1 MKPLIGLTPIVDA
14 GRDSL
19 WMLPGY
25 MQGLEAVG
33 GIGMMLPL
41 TDAAAMLKDIVDR
54 VDGLLL
60 TGGND
65 VAPVLYGETKETFC
79 GENDPRRDRME
90 ARLIELALQA
100 DKPVFGICRGLQILN
115 VVLPPVW
122 ALTQLVTGPENVS
135 LVWWPLALAAEG
147 KPTHAVL
154 CHRLDTGTSGLVLLA
169 KNNAA
174 EAFLTEAIKKR
185 EIEKRYLCVTFGRP
199 NPPAALLRDYLLKDA
214 ERGIVRITDTTAG
227 GAKEVITG
235 YETLAVSGRLA
246 LLEVELVT
254 GRTHQIRAHLAHIG
268 CPILGDSKYG
278 NNAANR
284 ELRLKYQALC
294 AWELKFPAKISD
306 ERFAHLTGRVF
317 HAEKPWYCQQVEDGT
332 LK

>member
-41 TDAAAMLKDIVDR
+41 TDDAAMLKDIVDR

-115 VVLPPVW
+115 VVLGGT
-122 ALTQLVTGPENVS
+122 LYQDLKTQTGTEITHSMDKPYDRTVHEVNI
-135 LVWWPLALAAEG
+135 LPDTPLAALYGPGTQAVNSRHHQGIKGLAPALRAQAVASDGLIEAVYLPEYRFVQAVQWHPEHRWQAAE
-147 KPTHAVL
+147 
-154 CHRLDTGTSGLVLLA
+154 SQS
-169 KNNAA
+169 
-174 EAFLTEAIKKR
+174 
-185 EIEKRYLCVTFGRP
+185 
-199 NPPAALLRDYLLKDA
+199 LLRSFVDA
-214 ERGIVRITDTTAG
+214 CRG
-227 GAKEVITG
+227 
-235 YETLAVSGRLA
+235 
-246 LLEVELVT
+246 
-254 GRTHQIRAHLAHIG
+254 
-268 CPILGDSKYG
+268 
-278 NNAANR
+278 
-284 ELRLKYQALC
+284 
-294 AWELKFPAKISD
+294 
-306 ERFAHLTGRVF
+306 
-317 HAEKPWYCQQVEDGT
+317 
-332 LK
+332 

>member
-41 TDAAAMLKDIVDR
+41 TDDAAMLKDIVDR

-115 VVLPPVW
+115 VVLGGTLYQDLKP
-122 ALTQLVTGPENVS
+122 QTGTEIAHSMDKPYDRTVHEVNI
-135 LVWWPLALAAEG
+135 LPDTPLAALYGPGPLAVNSRHHQGIKGLAPALPGGGFGWVGRSCLLAGIPFRTGRAVAPGTSLAGGG
-147 KPTHAVL
+147 KP
-154 CHRLDTGTSGLVLLA
+154 
-169 KNNAA
+169 KFAA
-174 EAFLTEAIKKR
+174 QF
-185 EIEKRYLCVTFGRP
+185 C
-199 NPPAALLRDYLLKDA
+199 
-214 ERGIVRITDTTAG
+214 
-227 GAKEVITG
+227 
-235 YETLAVSGRLA
+235 GRLP
-246 LLEVELVT
+246 
-254 GRTHQIRAHLAHIG
+254 GII
-268 CPILGDSKYG
+268 K
-278 NNAANR
+278 
-284 ELRLKYQALC
+284 
-294 AWELKFPAKISD
+294 
-306 ERFAHLTGRVF
+306 
-317 HAEKPWYCQQVEDGT
+317 
-332 LK
+332 

>member
-41 TDAAAMLKDIVDR
+41 TDDAAMLKDIVDR

-100 DKPVFGICRGLQILN
+100 DKPVFGICRGLQIFKCG
-115 VVLPPVW
+115 
-122 ALTQLVTGPENVS
+122 ARRYAISGFEN
-135 LVWWPLALAAEG
+135 PDRHRDHPQYG
-147 KPTHAVL
+147 QAV
-154 CHRLDTGTSGLVLLA
+154 
-169 KNNAA
+169 
-174 EAFLTEAIKKR
+174 
-185 EIEKRYLCVTFGRP
+185 
-199 NPPAALLRDYLLKDA
+199 
-214 ERGIVRITDTTAG
+214 
-227 GAKEVITG
+227 
-235 YETLAVSGRLA
+235 
-246 LLEVELVT
+246 
-254 GRTHQIRAHLAHIG
+254 
-268 CPILGDSKYG
+268 
-278 NNAANR
+278 
-284 ELRLKYQALC
+284 
-294 AWELKFPAKISD
+294 
-306 ERFAHLTGRVF
+306 
-317 HAEKPWYCQQVEDGT
+317 
-332 LK
+332 

>member
-41 TDAAAMLKDIVDR
+41 TDDAAMLKDIVDR

-115 VVLPPVW
+115 VVLGGTLYQDLPRRW
-122 ALTQLVTGPENVS
+122 LRMSWSKLFTCRNTVS
-135 LVWWPLALAAEG
+135 YRPCSGTRNIVGRRRKA
-147 KPTHAVL
+147 KVCCAVL
-154 CHRLDTGTSGLVLLA
+154 RTPAGDNKIGKEKCMCRVKAHALFVCWKSEWLRERVDASIDPYNGNGKYIA
-169 KNNAA
+169 K
-174 EAFLTEAIKKR
+174 
-185 EIEKRYLCVTFGRP
+185 
-199 NPPAALLRDYLLKDA
+199 
-214 ERGIVRITDTTAG
+214 IT
-227 GAKEVITG
+227 
-235 YETLAVSGRLA
+235 
-246 LLEVELVT
+246 
-254 GRTHQIRAHLAHIG
+254 
-268 CPILGDSKYG
+268 
-278 NNAANR
+278 
-284 ELRLKYQALC
+284 
-294 AWELKFPAKISD
+294 KFPVPSAGS
-306 ERFAHLTGRVF
+306 
-317 HAEKPWYCQQVEDGT
+317 
-332 LK
+332 

>member
-41 TDAAAMLKDIVDR
+41 TDDAAMLKDSVDR

-100 DKPVFGICRGLQILN
+100 DQARC
-115 VVLPPVW
+115 
-122 ALTQLVTGPENVS
+122 
-135 LVWWPLALAAEG
+135 LASAA
-147 KPTHAVL
+147 
-154 CHRLDTGTSGLVLLA
+154 
-169 KNNAA
+169 
-174 EAFLTEAIKKR
+174 
-185 EIEKRYLCVTFGRP
+185 
-199 NPPAALLRDYLLKDA
+199 
-214 ERGIVRITDTTAG
+214 
-227 GAKEVITG
+227 
-235 YETLAVSGRLA
+235 
-246 LLEVELVT
+246 
-254 GRTHQIRAHLAHIG
+254 G
-268 CPILGDSKYG
+268 C
-278 NNAANR
+278 
-284 ELRLKYQALC
+284 
-294 AWELKFPAKISD
+294 KF
-306 ERFAHLTGRVF
+306 
-317 HAEKPWYCQQVEDGT
+317 
-332 LK
+332 

>member
-41 TDAAAMLKDIVDR
+41 TDDAAMLKDIVDR

-115 VVLPPVW
+115 VVLGGT
-122 ALTQLVTGPENVS
+122 LYQDLKTQTGTEITHSMDKPYDRTVHEVNI
-135 LVWWPLALAAEG
+135 LPDTPLAALYGPGPLAVNSRHHQGIKGLAPALHAQAVASDGLVEAVYL
-147 KPTHAVL
+147 PEYRFVQAVQWHPEVCCAVL
-154 CHRLDTGTSGLVLLA
+154 WTPAGDNKIGKEKCMCWVKAHALFVCWKSEWL
-169 KNNAA
+169 
-174 EAFLTEAIKKR
+174 R
-185 EIEKRYLCVTFGRP
+185 ERV
-199 NPPAALLRDYLLKDA
+199 DA
-214 ERGIVRITDTTAG
+214 SIDPYNGNGKYIARIT
-227 GAKEVITG
+227 
-235 YETLAVSGRLA
+235 
-246 LLEVELVT
+246 
-254 GRTHQIRAHLAHIG
+254 
-268 CPILGDSKYG
+268 
-278 NNAANR
+278 
-284 ELRLKYQALC
+284 
-294 AWELKFPAKISD
+294 KFPVPSAGS
-306 ERFAHLTGRVF
+306 
-317 HAEKPWYCQQVEDGT
+317 
-332 LK
+332 

>member
-41 TDAAAMLKDIVDR
+41 TDDAAMLKDIVDR

-79 GENDPRRDRME
+79 GENDPRRDRLE

-115 VVLPPVW
+115 VVLGGT
-122 ALTQLVTGPENVS
+122 LYQDLKTQTGTEITHSMDKPYDRTVHEVNI
-135 LVWWPLALAAEG
+135 LPDTPLAAL
-147 KPTHAVL
+147 
-154 CHRLDTGTSGLVLLA
+154 
-169 KNNAA
+169 
-174 EAFLTEAIKKR
+174 
-185 EIEKRYLCVTFGRP
+185 YRP
-199 NPPAALLRDYLLKDA
+199 GP
-214 ERGIVRITDTTAG
+214 
-227 GAKEVITG
+227 
-235 YETLAVSGRLA
+235 LAVNSRHHQGIKGLA
-246 LLEVELVT
+246 PAL
-254 GRTHQIRAHLAHIG
+254 RAQAVASDGLIEAVYLPEYRFVQAVQWHPEHRWQTAE
-268 CPILGDSKYG
+268 SQSF
-278 NNAANR
+278 
-284 ELRLKYQALC
+284 LRSFVDAC
-294 AWELKFPAKISD
+294 
-306 ERFAHLTGRVF
+306 RG
-317 HAEKPWYCQQVEDGT
+317 
-332 LK
+332 